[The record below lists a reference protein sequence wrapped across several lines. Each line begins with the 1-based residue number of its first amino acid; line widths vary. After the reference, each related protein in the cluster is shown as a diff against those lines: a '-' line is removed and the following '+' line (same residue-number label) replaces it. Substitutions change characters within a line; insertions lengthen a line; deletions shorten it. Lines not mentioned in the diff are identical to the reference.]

1 MTTIR
6 AAMPT
11 VRTDIPTDL
20 GGMPAALQDFW
31 SSGSSGFSGCSG
43 RFSVRKRL
51 LGLSAYDRYIS
62 GRECSLGPFRL
73 GVFSPLF
80 HAHAHPPT
88 GLFRVRKRP

>member
-11 VRTDIPTDL
+11 VRADISTDL
-20 GGMPAALQDFW
+20 GGMPSAFQDFW
-31 SSGSSGFSGCSG
+31 SSGSPGSSDRSGHFG
-43 RFSVRKRL
+43 VRERL
-51 LGLSAYDRYIS
+51 LGLSAYDRYVS
-62 GRECSLGPFRL
+62 GRGCGLGPFRL